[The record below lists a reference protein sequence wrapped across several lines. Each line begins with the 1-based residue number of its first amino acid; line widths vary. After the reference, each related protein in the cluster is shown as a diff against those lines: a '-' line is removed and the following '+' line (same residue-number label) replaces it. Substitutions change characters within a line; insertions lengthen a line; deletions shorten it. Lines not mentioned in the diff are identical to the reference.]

1 MEVVTLTKELNDH
14 QFCVLPA
21 MMLYLLDK
29 WSKGGNPVE
38 DLEKYG
44 IDKEF
49 AKSGINILVTRDLIH
64 PVVSSNTFGQ
74 GVVIENITESRPGD
88 FKNQSILTRKGVSFL
103 ADYTNIQDMLGRWV
117 VWQL

>member
-14 QFCVLPA
+14 QFFTLPA

-29 WSKGGNPVE
+29 WTKGGNPAE

-49 AKSGINILVTRDLIH
+49 AKTGINILIIRGLIH
-64 PVVSSNTFGQ
+64 PVVISNTFSQ
-74 GVVIENITESRPGD
+74 GIVIENIIESRPND
-88 FKNQSILTRKGVSFL
+88 FKNQSILTRKGMSFL
-103 ADYTNIQDMLGRWV
+103 ADYNIQDMLERWT